1 MLKVDMGR
9 YVLEILDL
17 SLYNDANK
25 FISLM
30 LFCSGI

>member
-1 MLKVDMGR
+1 MLEVDMGR

-17 SLYNDANK
+17 SLYNDVNK

>member
-1 MLKVDMGR
+1 MLKVNMGR

-25 FISLM
+25 FIVLM
-30 LFCSGI
+30 LFCLGI